1 MLITLFLNQ
10 VNKNIIVLTIIIF
23 FNTSCQHQIN
33 YPINNILINLNN
45 KSYTPIHGNFLHL
58 KTNCSSYFL
67 SNEEYPCM
75 EMKEY
80 PCMEI
85 KGEVYTQNN
94 KIFLV
99 DSKKDTII
107 LFDFDLNAN
116 FNYQNYYTQDESK
129 WDGCNKMVSKYHE
142 LKLDT
147 IYLIPTDIIYK
158 FRFHNIQHSYYPRDY
173 SRGDWFLEL
182 DDWVIYLS
190 PYKGIYGMTLSYWS
204 RDFDGMPIEKYLLIE
219 GQVSK
224 DVNKLEYC
232 YDDFFDD

>member
-1 MLITLFLNQ
+1 MLIGLLLNQ
-10 VNKNIIVLTIIIF
+10 VNKNIVVITII
-23 FNTSCQHQIN
+23 FNTSCQPEIN

-45 KSYTPIHGNFLHL
+45 ESYTPMLGNLLHL
-58 KTNCSSYFL
+58 KTNYSCNFL
-67 SNEEYPCM
+67 PK
-75 EMKEY
+75 KEY

-85 KGEVYTQNN
+85 KGEAYTQNN

-99 DSKKDTII
+99 DAKPDTII
-107 LFDFDLNAN
+107 LFDFDMNAN
-116 FNYQNYYTQDESK
+116 FNYQNYYTQKESK
-129 WDGCNKMVSKYHE
+129 WDNCDKMVSKYHE

-147 IYLIPTDIIYK
+147 IYLIPTDIVYK

-204 RDFDGMPIEKYLLIE
+204 LDFDGMPIEKYLLIE

>member
-1 MLITLFLNQ
+1 MYKTIKSL
-10 VNKNIIVLTIIIF
+10 IIVLVLAVACRHEKNYTED
-23 FNTSCQHQIN
+23 NTLKNLS
-33 YPINNILINLNN
+33 NLNN
-45 KSYTPIHGNFLHL
+45 KSYAPIFGDTLHL
-58 KTNCSSYFL
+58 KTNYICNFL
-67 SNEEYPCM
+67 PK
-75 EMKEY
+75 KEY

-85 KGEVYTQNN
+85 KGKVYTQNN

-99 DSKKDTII
+99 DAKQDTMI
-107 LFDFDLNAN
+107 LFDFDLYAN
-116 FNYQNYYTQDESK
+116 FNYQNYYTQEESK

-147 IYLIPTDIIYK
+147 IYFIPTDIVYK

-204 RDFDGMPIEKYLLIE
+204 LDVDGIPIEKYLLIE